1 MRWSVIL
8 ILLCLFFLGLSLHT
22 QSQLVSTGTVDQ
34 RTVTKIQQLKT
45 DFINTNEPLHTFHIT
60 ELSQARIDPVLL
72 DPGSNLPRTHR
83 YPYREIQALFQ
94 GMQTCRFPRSVSLEN
109 IELRKAMFWHQ
120 YICGKLPG
128 LPKRFFSYSTFDTS
142 LR

>member
-8 ILLCLFFLGLSLHT
+8 LLCLFFLGLSLHT

-34 RTVTKIQQLKT
+34 RTVTKIQQKT

-72 DPGSNLPRTHR
+72 DPKVICLKHIVILIERFKTISR
-83 YPYREIQALFQ
+83 
-94 GMQTCRFPRSVSLEN
+94 MQTCGFPRSVSL
-109 IELRKAMFWHQ
+109 R
-120 YICGKLPG
+120 
-128 LPKRFFSYSTFDTS
+128 T
-142 LR
+142 